1 MNELQEKK
9 RKQRRANGQGSL
21 IKLNGC
27 RFWYAQYYD
36 QMGRK
41 IRVSTKTD
49 VKQEA
54 QNKLTGMI
62 ADAQRGLAPIADA
75 HKLTYADLR
84 AGLLASYVEKGNKSL
99 KQRANGEETVNG
111 LAQLDQFFGFGPGN
125 RGPRIIRINTETG
138 RAFVK
143 ARQAEG
149 AGNAVINRSLAC
161 LRRMLRLAFEEKK
174 IQSVPVIRF
183 LKEPP
188 ARRGFLEL
196 PKFEE
201 LLAQFQPTLKPYIT
215 FLYFCGGRRGE
226 AELIEWP
233 QVHLERKLIRI
244 EDDQTKDKEARE
256 IPLPGRLVLMLERI
270 EPKQGLVFDTT
281 NLRKEWRKACAAVGL
296 GNIIEV
302 PGRKYDPRYEG
313 LTLHDFRRSAIR
325 NLVTLAGV
333 REKVAM
339 EITGHKTRS
348 VFDRYHIVDTT
359 DVSNAMQQW
368 ETKAKNLL
376 PQARRAK
383 LGKIA
388 HRSTRKSLMALS
400 SRG

>member
-1 MNELQEKK
+1 MA
-9 RKQRRANGQGSL
+9 RRAKGEGSL
-21 IKLNGC
+21 LKMNGC
-27 RFWYAQYYD
+27 RLWYAQYYD
-36 QMGRK
+36 QNGRQ
-41 IRVSTKTD
+41 IRVSTGTG

-54 QNKLTGMI
+54 QAKLTEMI
-62 ADAQRGLAPIADA
+62 ADARRGLAPIANA
-75 HKLTYADLR
+75 QRLTYAELR
-84 AGLLASYVEKGNKSL
+84 EGLLASYAEKGNKSL
-99 KQRANGEETVNG
+99 KQRANGEETING
-111 LAQLDQFFGFGPGN
+111 LSQLDEFFRFGPSN
-125 RGPRIIRINTETG
+125 SGPRAIRINTETG

-143 ARQAEG
+143 ARQARG
-149 AGNAVINRSLAC
+149 AGNAVINRSLAL
-161 LRRMLRLAFEEKK
+161 LRRMLRLAHEEKK
-174 IQSVPVIRF
+174 IQTVPVIRF

-196 PKFEE
+196 SQFEG
-201 LLAQFQPTLKPYIT
+201 LLAQFSPNLKPYIT

-233 QVHLERKLIRI
+233 QVDLKRRLIRI
-244 EDDQTKDKEARE
+244 EDDQTKDKKARE
-256 IPLPGRLVLMLERI
+256 IPLPQRLVLMLERI
-270 EPKQGLVFDTT
+270 EPKQGRVFDTT
-281 NLRKEWRKACAAVGL
+281 NLRKEWMRACAAVEL
-296 GNIIEV
+296 GRMIEV
-302 PGRKYDPRYEG
+302 EDKPYDPRYEG

-368 ETKAKNLL
+368 ETKAKSLHRASKRKALISENLVKIP
-376 PQARRAK
+376 PQSSRK
-383 LGKIA
+383 L
-388 HRSTRKSLMALS
+388 LMALS